1 MQSER
6 IEIVDF
12 SGEKFSKFTMPCW
25 VVFVVIS
32 IIAILDSYLMI
43 VYPESPYALVLGII
57 LISIFIYYY
66 VSVATKSPGKL
77 RKFSISHEDI
87 EITLPYTPLFI
98 VDWAEFERIKITLKK
113 LELKPF
119 NVYRFQFIGKESEKK
134 VMISLLDFHKEKLE
148 EIVQILRKY
157 AILMKKDFS
166 AVKETNVS
174 GVYLVEDLS

>member
-12 SGEKFSKFTMPCW
+12 SGEKFSKYTMPCW
-25 VVFVVIS
+25 VIFLTIP
-32 IIAILDSYLMI
+32 IIAILDAYFMM
-43 VYPESPYALVLGII
+43 VNPESPYAII
-57 LISIFIYYY
+57 LSIALITIFIFYY
-66 VSVATKSPGKL
+66 STVATKSPGKL
-77 RKFSISHEDI
+77 RIFSISREDI

-98 VDWAEFERIKITLKK
+98 VNWTEFERIEITLKK

-119 NVYRFQFIGKESEKK
+119 IVYRFQFLGKESEKK
-134 VMISLLDFHKEKLE
+134 VIISLLDFHKEKLE